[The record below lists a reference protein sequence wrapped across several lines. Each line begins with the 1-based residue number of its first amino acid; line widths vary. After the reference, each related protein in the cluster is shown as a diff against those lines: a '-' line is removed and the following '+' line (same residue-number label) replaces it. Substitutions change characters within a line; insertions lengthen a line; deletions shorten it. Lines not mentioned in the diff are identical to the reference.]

1 MLLSTSTS
9 RKMSP
14 IAMTTVDRPLSLGEL
29 LAETVRLYGER
40 FWAALSLGV
49 VYTAAVA
56 GAAVIHEALYYLVAA
71 FMVAAAY
78 AGAARL
84 AAGDS
89 FAEAWAQVALRL
101 PVVLVLALVVGLP
114 FVLATSYLVFFL
126 IAAAWIGLTGF
137 AIPVAMLE
145 RENEKASFAARIAY
159 ALERAITLARTE
171 LLHAAGVAAA
181 LVCVNLLLGIVL
193 AGALAGYGENSETI
207 AGLLAQLVLVPFFF
221 FGLSILYFEQK
232 ARAVSSPRPRN

>member
-1 MLLSTSTS
+1 V
-9 RKMSP
+9 
-14 IAMTTVDRPLSLGEL
+14 TTVDRPLSLGEL

-40 FWAALSLGV
+40 FWAALALGV

-56 GAAVIHEALYYLVAA
+56 GAAVVHEALYYLVAA

-89 FAEAWAQVALRL
+89 FAEAWAQVAVRL
-101 PVVLVLALVVGLP
+101 PIILVLALVVGLP
-114 FVLATSYLVFFL
+114 FVLAASYLVFL
-126 IAAAWIGLTGF
+126 LVAAAWIGLTGF
-137 AIPVAMLE
+137 AVPVAMLE
-145 RENEKASFAARIAY
+145 REHENTGFAARIAY
-159 ALERAITLARTE
+159 AFERAVTLARTE

-181 LVCVNLLLGIVL
+181 LVLLNYLLAVVLG
-193 AGALAGYGENSETI
+193 GALAGYGENSKTI
-207 AGLLAQLVLVPFFF
+207 AGLLAQLVLAPFFF

-232 ARAVSSPRPRN
+232 ARAVSSPRPRKT

>member
-1 MLLSTSTS
+1 V
-9 RKMSP
+9 
-14 IAMTTVDRPLSLGEL
+14 TTVDRPLGLGEL

-40 FWAALSLGV
+40 FWAALALGV

-56 GAAVIHEALYYLVAA
+56 SAAVVHAALYYVVAA

-89 FAEAWAQVALRL
+89 FGEAWAQVALRL
-101 PVVLVLALVVGLP
+101 PIVLVLALVVGLP
-114 FVLATSYLVFFL
+114 FVLATSYLLLLL

-145 RENEKASFAARIAY
+145 REHESTSLAARIAY
-159 ALERAITLARTE
+159 ALERAITLARAE

-181 LVCVNLLLGIVL
+181 LVLLNLLLGRVL
-193 AGALAGYGENSETI
+193 GAALTGYGDNSRTI
-207 AGLLAQLVLVPFFF
+207 AGLLAQLVLAPFFF

-232 ARAVSSPRPRN
+232 ARLVSSRPRT